1 MPVGPACASAG
12 FDVADSAT
20 VRAPG
25 AIVSGP
31 ISPPPI
37 TARAVNA
44 LPPYVSNGV
53 IGIRYPGLPHLPG
66 TTMVNSFAGR
76 NSYYAIGGG

>member
-1 MPVGPACASAG
+1 LPSPM
-12 FDVADSAT
+12 
-20 VRAPG
+20 
-25 AIVSGP
+25 
-31 ISPPPI
+31 SPPAI
-37 TARAVNA
+37 TARAVTA

-76 NSYYAIGGG
+76 NPDDGVEGFARAPFAIATDVQLDGVWASNAP